1 MIHAE
6 RLLFLASAPLFYF
19 ERVITMKKWMLLFI
33 AAVVV
38 LIVAVIGGGFSN
50 DAEPATLR
58 EPPQLVVE
66 DGEASVEALRGTYSW
81 HYGQGDKGVG
91 TDADSVH
98 PLDAKDTMT
107 PLVVKRGAEATTVQ
121 LTFDVA
127 PDAVSARAWD
137 TAYWGQAA
145 FADAQGLYES
155 VPVQKNDQ
163 GEWLL
168 TLLEEDAVYGISAE
182 WNRFENFGG
191 EAFYSF
197 YTQSQP

>member
-1 MIHAE
+1 
-6 RLLFLASAPLFYF
+6 
-19 ERVITMKKWMLLFI
+19 
-33 AAVVV
+33 
-38 LIVAVIGGGFSN
+38 
-50 DAEPATLR
+50 
-58 EPPQLVVE
+58 
-66 DGEASVEALRGTYSW
+66 
-81 HYGQGDKGVG
+81 
-91 TDADSVH
+91 
-98 PLDAKDTMT
+98 MT
-107 PLVVKRGAEATTVQ
+107 PLVAKRGAEATTVQ

-137 TAYWGQAA
+137 TAYWDQAA
-145 FADAQGLYES
+145 IADAQGLYES

-182 WNRFENFGG
+182 WNRYDNFGG

>member
-1 MIHAE
+1 
-6 RLLFLASAPLFYF
+6 
-19 ERVITMKKWMLLFI
+19 MKKWMLLLI

-107 PLVVKRGAEATTVQ
+107 PLVAKRGAEATTVQ

-137 TAYWGQAA
+137 TAYWDQAA
-145 FADAQGLYES
+145 IADA
-155 VPVQKNDQ
+155 Q

-182 WNRFENFGG
+182 WNRYDNFGG

>member
-1 MIHAE
+1 
-6 RLLFLASAPLFYF
+6 
-19 ERVITMKKWMLLFI
+19 MKKWMLLFI
-33 AAVVV
+33 AAAAV
-38 LIVAVIGGGFSN
+38 LIVVVIGGGFSN
-50 DAEPATLR
+50 DVEPATLK
-58 EPPQLVVE
+58 EPPRLVVE
-66 DGEASVEALRGTYSW
+66 VGEASVEALRGTYSW

-91 TDADSVH
+91 TNADSVH
-98 PLDAKDTMT
+98 PLDAKESMT
-107 PLVVKRGAEATTVQ
+107 PLVAKRGPEATTVQ

-145 FADAQGLYES
+145 IADAQGLYES

-168 TLLEEDAVYGISAE
+168 TLLDEDAVYGISAE
-182 WNRFENFGG
+182 WNRYENFGG

-197 YTQSQP
+197 YTQLQP

>member
-1 MIHAE
+1 
-6 RLLFLASAPLFYF
+6 
-19 ERVITMKKWMLLFI
+19 MKKWMLLLI

-66 DGEASVEALRGTYSW
+66 DGEAGVEALRGTYSW

-163 GEWLL
+163 DEWLL
-168 TLLEEDAVYGISAE
+168 TLLDEDAVYGISAE
-182 WNRFENFGG
+182 WNRYDNFGG

-197 YTQSQP
+197 YTQLQP